1 MPATLFGT
9 SRSGWYAT
17 VILPLALPKNYT
29 YAVPTDL
36 LPEVQPGVRVEVP
49 LGQHRLYAGIVKS
62 LSQTEPENHRPK
74 PIISVLDPAPIVTPQ
89 QLELWTWMAEY
100 YCCSEG
106 ELMNAALPSALK
118 LGSETKVVLHPDFD
132 GDTSDLNDKEYLI
145 IQALTA
151 QGELTA
157 DAIRKLLQ
165 QQTIHRLLNRLL
177 AHRFI
182 YLKEELQDAYRP
194 KSVICV
200 RWAEPYRSDKAQ
212 LRTAFDQITH
222 AASRQLE
229 TLMALLQL
237 QQQTPQGHIT
247 RQALCERANTTP
259 AVVKRLAEK
268 GLIEQ
273 YETEVSRLS
282 SFDEPLLSAFPLT
295 PQQERALAE
304 IRDGWASHST
314 ILLQGVTG
322 SGKTRVYIEL
332 IQEALDQGQQVLY
345 LLPEIALTTQLTQ
358 RLQRVFGDQIAV
370 YHSKQG
376 EAARVELWKAI
387 QNGKP
392 IILGARSSL
401 FMPFQRLGL
410 IIVDEEHD
418 PSFKQTEPAPRY
430 NARDM
435 ALVLAHLHGAR
446 TLLGTATPSLET
458 YHNAQ
463 QGKYGWVQMPE
474 RFGGLAMPTIHI
486 ANAKKAQLQRRLKAN
501 FTPDL
506 LDALKQALA
515 QGEQAILFQ
524 NRRGYAPRL
533 VCDTCDWTA
542 ECTNCD
548 ISLTYHKHSH
558 TLNCHLCGT
567 QTPQPRSCPACGQS
581 KLNIKGYG
589 TERIEDELQLL
600 LPDARLARMDW
611 DTVKKKDGHSKLIQ
625 RFENRDIDILIGT
638 QMVTKGLDFDNV
650 AVVGVLS
657 ADSLLYFPDFRATER
672 AFQLMTQVSGRAG
685 RKQKQGKV
693 IIQAFNMAHPVL
705 GEVVQG
711 EYNAFFEREIQ
722 ERKDFRYP
730 PFARLIRI
738 TLKHKKA
745 DTLQQAAQWYAD
757 GLKPALGPRV
767 MGPAAPA
774 IPRVRNHYLTDI
786 LIKLERKQALI
797 TQTKALLLDLKAQL
811 IQQKGWSSVRINI
824 DVDPY

>member
-1 MPATLFGT
+1 MPSSLFGT
-9 SRSGWYAT
+9 QRSGQYAT
-17 VILPLALPKNYT
+17 VILPMALPKNYT
-29 YAVPTDL
+29 YAIPPDL
-36 LPEVQPGVRVEVP
+36 VEEVQPGVRVEVP
-49 LGQHRLYAGIVKS
+49 LGKHRLYAGIVKS
-62 LSQTEPENHRPK
+62 VDHIEPTDYRPK
-74 PIISVLDPAPIVTPQ
+74 PLISVLDPAPIVTLR
-89 QLELWTWMAEY
+89 QLQLWEWMAQY

-118 LGSETKVVLHPDFD
+118 LGSETKIVLHPDFD
-132 GDTSDLNDKEYLI
+132 GDTSELNDKAYLI
-145 IQALTA
+145 VQALSA

-165 QQTIHRLLNRLL
+165 QQSIHKILNQLL
-177 AHRFI
+177 AHQVI
-182 YLKEELQDAYRP
+182 YLKEELQDTYRP
-194 KSVICV
+194 KTVICV
-200 RWAEPYRSDKAQ
+200 QWAEPYRSDPEQ
-212 LRTAFDQITH
+212 RRQAFDRISNAANRQI
-222 AASRQLE
+222 E
-229 TLMALLQL
+229 ALLALIML
-237 QQQTPQGHIT
+237 QQSGTTHVT
-247 RQALCERANTTP
+247 RQALCERANCTP
-259 AVVKRLAEK
+259 TVVKRLAEK

-273 YETEVSRLS
+273 YESEVSRLA

-295 PQQERALAE
+295 PQQERALNE
-304 IRDGWASHST
+304 IRSCWATQST
-314 ILLQGVTG
+314 LLLQGVTG

-332 IQEALDQGQQVLY
+332 IEQMLAQGRQVLY
-345 LLPEIALTTQLTQ
+345 LLPEIALTTQLTH

-376 EAARVELWKAI
+376 EAARVELWK
-387 QNGKP
+387 QVQGGKP

-401 FMPFQRLGL
+401 FMPFQDLGL
-410 IIVDEEHD
+410 VIVDEEHD

-435 ALVLAHLHGAR
+435 ALVLARLHGAH
-446 TLLGTATPSLET
+446 TVLGTATPSLET
-458 YHNAQ
+458 FQNAQ

-474 RFGGLAMPTIHI
+474 RFGGLAMPIIHI
-486 ANAKKAQLQRRLKAN
+486 ADAKKAQVQGRMKAN

-506 LDALKQALA
+506 IQALKQALE

-533 VCDTCDWTA
+533 VCDGCGWTA

-581 KLNIKGYG
+581 KLIIKGYG

-625 RFENRDIDILIGT
+625 RFEQREIDILIGT

-693 IIQAFNMAHPVL
+693 IIQAYNMDHPVL
-705 GEVVQG
+705 GEVVRG
-711 EYNAFFEREIQ
+711 EYSGFFEREIQ

-745 DTLQQAAQWYAD
+745 DTLQQAAQWYAT
-757 GLKPALGPRV
+757 GLKQALGNRV
-767 MGPAAPA
+767 MGPAAPSV
-774 IPRVRNHYLTDI
+774 PRVRNYYLLDI
-786 LIKLERKQALI
+786 LIKLERNQSLI
-797 TQTKALLLDLKAQL
+797 AQTKALLLDAKAQL
-811 IQQKGWSSVRINI
+811 TQQTGWSNVRINI